1 MAEKHDSKHHKKS
14 VATLDWGTLRVQMRG
29 SKESTAI
36 SRDTSE
42 RTTRK
47 TEISNNMKEPSQ
59 SPLKIYYFSQVFSF
73 VYYLLKVTKLYYLS
87 ILFSYFCSN
96 ATYEKIRYYTDDSI
110 KIRKTSHYL
119 PNMERS
125 HHNINKVTMKNS
137 FPGQPY
143 DDSWGQFVDFT
154 D

>member
-1 MAEKHDSKHHKKS
+1 MAEKHVSEPNKKG
-14 VATLDWGTLRVQMRG
+14 VATLDWGTLRVQMRD
-29 SKESTAI
+29 SKESTAK
-36 SRDTSE
+36 SRETGE
-42 RTTRK
+42 ITATK
-47 TEISNNMKEPSQ
+47 TPISNIMEPSQ

-73 VYYLLKVTKLYYLS
+73 VFYLLKATKLYYLS

-96 ATYEKIRYYTDDSI
+96 ATYEKIRHYSGDTFEIS
-110 KIRKTSHYL
+110 KTSHYL
-119 PNMERS
+119 PNMELS
-125 HHNINKVTMKNS
+125 HHNINKVTIKNS